1 MASNIEKSLIEVLTQ
16 HQAYLYRTSS
26 YTVNELLKIFND
38 ESALMLA
45 KLRDLL
51 DELNDSEKVALAGGQ
66 YTTTN
71 LKEIRNLISE
81 WFTAI
86 NTSLPEAFAVSA
98 TALAIYEANYT
109 AMLYGGKIKQPNGYK
124 LYKAAKKVPLVGG
137 ALVDDLLTKLAES
150 ARQKVEYAI
159 RDGIS
164 SGKTNQEIVQRI
176 RGTKRLNFEDGLLST
191 SKSDIDRTV
200 RTVRSHVANQAYL
213 NSFSQIG
220 FEYVRLVATL
230 DGRTSKLCASLDG
243 SVWEINDPA
252 KRIPP
257 LHPNCRSILVPVE
270 KDGKLVG
277 ERPFVMDERK
287 VKDIPKDERSQLIG
301 QLDANT
307 TFKEFFKKT
316 DDFFQKEWLGPKRY
330 KLYKDGKFDFE
341 KFFDPEGRLYTLD
354 QLRKLDER
362 IFNELEI
369 QTREFK

>member
-16 HQAYLYRTSS
+16 HQAYLYRASS
-26 YTVNELLKIFND
+26 QSVNELLTIFND
-38 ESALMLA
+38 DSALMLA

-51 DELNDSEKVALAGGQ
+51 DELNDSEKLALAGGQ
-66 YTTTN
+66 YTTSN
-71 LKEIRNLISE
+71 LKEIRDLISE

-86 NTSLPEAFAVSA
+86 NTSLPETFAVSA
-98 TALAIYEANYT
+98 TALAVYEANYT
-109 AMLYGGKIKQPNGYK
+109 AKLYGGKIKKPNGEK
-124 LYKAAKKVPLVGG
+124 LYSAAKKAPLVGG
-137 ALVDDLLTKLAES
+137 ALVDDLLSKIADT

-176 RGTKRLNFEDGLLST
+176 RGTKRLNFEDGLLT
-191 SKSDIDRTV
+191 GSKSDIDRTV
-200 RTVRSHVANQAYL
+200 RTARSHVANQAYL
-213 NSFSQIG
+213 NSFTQIG

-243 SVWEINDPA
+243 TVWEINDTA
-252 KRIPP
+252 KRVPP

-270 KDGKLVG
+270 KDGQLVG
-277 ERPFVMDERK
+277 ERPFVMDERR

-316 DDFFQKEWLGPKRY
+316 DDFFQKEWLGPKRF
-330 KLYKDGKFDFE
+330 KLFKEGKFDFD
-341 KFFDPEGRLYTLD
+341 KFFDPEGRLYSLEK
-354 QLRKLDER
+354 LRRLDER
-362 IFNELEI
+362 A
-369 QTREFK
+369 FKVI

>member
-1 MASNIEKSLIEVLTQ
+1 MASKGDKSLIEILTQ
-16 HQAYLYRTSS
+16 HQAYLYRVSS
-26 YTVNELLKIFND
+26 QSVNELLKIFND
-38 ESALMLA
+38 ESTLMLA

-51 DELNDSEKVALAGGQ
+51 DELNDSEKMALASGQ
-66 YTTTN
+66 YTTSN
-71 LKEIRNLISE
+71 LKEVRDLIAQ

-86 NTSLPEAFAVSA
+86 NTALPEAFAVSA
-98 TALAIYEANYT
+98 TALAVYEANYM
-109 AMLYGGKIKQPNGYK
+109 AKLYGGKIKKPNGEK
-124 LYKAAKKVPLVGG
+124 LYAAAKKIPLVGG
-137 ALVDDLLTKLAES
+137 ALVDDLLSRIAEN

-159 RDGIS
+159 RDGIN

-176 RGTKRLNFEDGLLST
+176 RGTKRLNYEDGLLSS

-213 NSFSQIG
+213 NSFNQIG

-252 KRIPP
+252 KRVPP

-270 KDGKLVG
+270 KDGQLVG
-277 ERPFVMDERK
+277 ERPFVMDERR
-287 VKDIPKDERSQLIG
+287 VKDIPKEERSQLIG

-316 DDFFQKEWLGPKRY
+316 DDFFQREWLGPKRF
-330 KLYKDGKFDFE
+330 KLYKDGKFDFD
-341 KFFDPEGRLYTLD
+341 KFFDPEGRFYSLD
-354 QLRKLDER
+354 DLRKLDEKA
-362 IFNELEI
+362 
-369 QTREFK
+369 FKKLGL

>member
-1 MASNIEKSLIEVLTQ
+1 MASKEDKSLLEVLTQ
-16 HQAYLYRTSS
+16 HQAYLYRASS
-26 YTVNELLKIFND
+26 QSVNELLKIFND

-51 DELNDSEKVALAGGQ
+51 EELNDFEKAALASGQ

-71 LKEIRNLISE
+71 LKEIRDLISQ

-98 TALAIYEANYT
+98 TALAVYEANYT
-109 AMLYGGKIKQPNGYK
+109 AKLYSGKIKKPKAEK
-124 LYKAAKKVPLVGG
+124 LYSAAKKAPLVGG
-137 ALVDDLLTKLAES
+137 ALVDDLLSKIAET

-176 RGTKRLNFEDGLLST
+176 RGTKRLNYEDGILT
-191 SKSDIDRTV
+191 SSKADIDRTV
-200 RTVRSHVANQAYL
+200 RTVRSHVANQTYL
-213 NSFSQIG
+213 DTFKKIG

-243 SVWEINDPA
+243 SVWEVNDPA
-252 KRIPP
+252 KRVPP
-257 LHPNCRSILVPVE
+257 LHPNCRSTLVPVE
-270 KDGKLVG
+270 KDGRLVG
-277 ERPFVMDERK
+277 ERPFLMDERP

-307 TFKEFFKKT
+307 TFREFFKKT

-330 KLYKDGKFDFE
+330 KLYKEGKFDFE
-341 KFFDPEGRLYTLD
+341 KFFDPEGRFYTLD
-354 QLRKLDER
+354 ELRTLDEKV
-362 IFNELEI
+362 I
-369 QTREFK
+369 

>member
-1 MASNIEKSLIEVLTQ
+1 MASKEDKSLIEVLTQ
-16 HQAYLYRTSS
+16 HQAYLYRVSS
-26 YTVNELLKIFND
+26 QSVNELLKIFND
-38 ESALMLA
+38 ESILMLA

-51 DELNDSEKVALAGGQ
+51 DELNDSEKMALASGQ
-66 YTTTN
+66 YTTAN
-71 LKEIRNLISE
+71 LKEIRDLIAQ

-86 NTSLPEAFAVSA
+86 NTALPEAFAVSA
-98 TALAIYEANYT
+98 TALAVYEANYM
-109 AMLYGGKIKQPNGYK
+109 AKLYGGKIKSQMVKRYMQQPK
-124 LYKAAKKVPLVGG
+124 IPLVGG
-137 ALVDDLLTKLAES
+137 ALVDDLLSRIAEN

-159 RDGIS
+159 RDGIN

-176 RGTKRLNFEDGLLST
+176 RGTKRLNYEDGLLSS
-191 SKSDIDRTV
+191 SKTDTERTV

-213 NSFSQIG
+213 SSFNQIG
-220 FEYVRLVATL
+220 FEYVKLVATL

-252 KRIPP
+252 KRVPP
-257 LHPNCRSILVPVE
+257 LHPHCRSILVPVE
-270 KDGKLVG
+270 KDGRLAG

-330 KLYKDGKFDFE
+330 KLYKEGKFDLE
-341 KFFDPEGRLYTLD
+341 KFFDPEGRFYSLD
-354 QLRKLDER
+354 DLRKLDEKA
-362 IFNELEI
+362 
-369 QTREFK
+369 FKKLGL

>member
-1 MASNIEKSLIEVLTQ
+1 MASEDKSLLEVLTQ
-16 HQAYLYRTSS
+16 HQAYLFRASS
-26 YTVNELLKIFND
+26 QSVNELLTIFND
-38 ESALMLA
+38 ESTLMLA

-51 DELNDSEKVALAGGQ
+51 DELNDSEKAALAAGL
-66 YTTTN
+66 YTTAN
-71 LKEIRNLISE
+71 LKEIRDLISG
-81 WFTAI
+81 WHTSL
-86 NTSLPEAFAVSA
+86 TSSLPEAFAVSA
-98 TALAIYEANYT
+98 AAMAVYEANYT
-109 AMLYGGKIKQPNGYK
+109 AKLYGGKIKKPNGEK
-124 LYKAAKKVPLVGG
+124 LFTAAKKVPLVGG
-137 ALVDDLLTKLAES
+137 ALVDDLLSKIAES

-176 RGTKRLNFEDGLLST
+176 RGTKRLNFEDGLLT
-191 SKSDIDRTV
+191 SSKADIDRTV

-213 NSFSQIG
+213 NSFTQIG

-243 SVWEINDPA
+243 TVWEINDPA
-252 KRIPP
+252 KRVPP

-270 KDGKLVG
+270 KDGRLIG
-277 ERPFVMDERK
+277 ERPFVMDERR

-307 TFKEFFKKT
+307 TFREFFKKT

-330 KLYKDGKFDFE
+330 KLYKEGKFDFD

-354 QLRKLDER
+354 ELRVLDEK
-362 IFNELEI
+362 NL
-369 QTREFK
+369 

>member
-26 YTVNELLKIFND
+26 QSVNELLTIFND
-38 ESALMLA
+38 ESAVMLT

-71 LKEIRNLISE
+71 LKEIRDLISQ
-81 WFTAI
+81 WFTTI

-98 TALAIYEANYT
+98 TALAVYEANYT
-109 AMLYGGKIKQPNGYK
+109 AKLYGGKVKQPNGDK

-137 ALVDDLLTKLAES
+137 ALVDDLLTKLAEI

-164 SGKTNQEIVQRI
+164 SGKTNQQIVQRI
-176 RGTKRLNFEDGLLST
+176 RGTKRLNYEDGLLTST
-191 SKSDIDRTV
+191 KSVIDRTV
-200 RTVRSHVANQAYL
+200 RTVRSHVANEVYL
-213 NSFSQIG
+213 NSFNQIG

-243 SVWEINDPA
+243 TVWEINDPA
-252 KRIPP
+252 KRVPP

-270 KDGKLVG
+270 KDGRLVG
-277 ERPFVMDERK
+277 ERPFVMDERR
-287 VKDIPKDERSQLIG
+287 VKDIPKEERSQLIG

-307 TFKEFFKKT
+307 TFREFFKKT
-316 DDFFQKEWLGPKRY
+316 DDFFQKEWLGSKRY
-330 KLYKDGKFDFE
+330 KLYKEGKFDFD
-341 KFFDPEGRLYTLD
+341 KFVDPEGRFYTLD
-354 QLRKLDER
+354 ELRELDER
-362 IFNELEI
+362 IFNELGI
-369 QTREFK
+369 

>member
-16 HQAYLYRTSS
+16 HQAYLYRASS
-26 YTVNELLKIFND
+26 QSVNELLTVFND

-51 DELNDSEKVALAGGQ
+51 DELNDSEKLALTGGQ
-66 YTTTN
+66 YTTSN
-71 LKEIRNLISE
+71 LKEIRDLISQ

-86 NTSLPEAFAVSA
+86 NTSLPQAFAVSA
-98 TALAIYEANYT
+98 TALAVYEASYT
-109 AMLYGGKIKQPNGYK
+109 VKLYGGKNKKPNGEK
-124 LYKAAKKVPLVGG
+124 LYSAAKKIPLVGG
-137 ALVDDLLTKLAES
+137 ALVDDLLSKIAET

-164 SGKTNQEIVQRI
+164 SGKSNQEIVQRI
-176 RGTKRLNFEDGLLST
+176 RGTKRLNFEDGLLT
-191 SKSDIDRTV
+191 GSKSDIDRTV

-213 NSFSQIG
+213 NSFNQFG

-243 SVWEINDPA
+243 TVWEINDPA
-252 KRIPP
+252 KRVPP

-270 KDGKLVG
+270 RDGRLVG
-277 ERPFVMDERK
+277 ERPFVMDERR
-287 VKDIPKDERSQLIG
+287 VKNIPKDERSQLIG

-316 DDFFQKEWLGPKRY
+316 DDFFQKEWLGTKRY
-330 KLYKDGKFDFE
+330 RLYKEGKFDFD

-354 QLRKLDER
+354 QLQKLDE
-362 IFNELEI
+362 
-369 QTREFK
+369 QMFKRLGL

>member
-1 MASNIEKSLIEVLTQ
+1 MTSKDKTLIEVLTQ

-26 YTVNELLKIFND
+26 QSVNELLTIFNA

-51 DELNDSEKVALAGGQ
+51 DELNDSEKVALASGQ

-71 LKEIRNLISE
+71 LKEIRGLISQ

-98 TALAIYEANYT
+98 TALAVYEANYT
-109 AMLYGGKIKQPNGYK
+109 AKLYGGKIKQPNGDK
-124 LYKAAKKVPLVGG
+124 LYKYAKKVPLVGG

-164 SGKTNQEIVQRI
+164 SGKTNQQIVQRI
-176 RGTKRLNFEDGLLST
+176 GGTKRLNYEDGILTS

-200 RTVRSHVANQAYL
+200 RTVRSHVANQTYL
-213 NSFSQIG
+213 SSFNQIG
-220 FEYVRLVATL
+220 FEYVKLVATL

-243 SVWEINDPA
+243 SVWKIDDPV
-252 KRIPP
+252 KRVPP
-257 LHPNCRSILVPVE
+257 LHPHCRSILVPVE
-270 KDGKLVG
+270 KDGLLVG

-287 VKDIPKDERSQLIG
+287 VKDIPKEERSQLIG

-307 TFKEFFKKT
+307 SFKEFFKKT
-316 DDFFQKEWLGPKRY
+316 DDFFKKEWLGPKRF
-330 KLYKDGKFDFE
+330 KLYKEGKFDFE
-341 KFFDPEGRLYTLD
+341 KFFDPESRLYSLD
-354 QLRKLDER
+354 ELRKLDEKA
-362 IFNELEI
+362 FKELGL
-369 QTREFK
+369 